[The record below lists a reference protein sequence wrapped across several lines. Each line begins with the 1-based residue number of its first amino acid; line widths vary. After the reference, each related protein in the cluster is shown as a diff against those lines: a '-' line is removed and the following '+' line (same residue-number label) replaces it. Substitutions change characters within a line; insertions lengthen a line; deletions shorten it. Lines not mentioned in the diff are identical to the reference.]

1 MSYRTK
7 AGEEPT
13 ADAGAVACT
22 ASETWDDV
30 SADKESANRDAI
42 TLDYLV
48 TIIGFGLCRAWI
60 IFCLGAPLV
69 AGATAS
75 YNWMYLVFGALSALA
90 VSFAVKRDGKRESA
104 VRIVLMRFAPFA
116 LLASGILLP
125 VALWLESEPLTALG
139 FVVGGLGAGPLQV
152 LWGDRFAQHS
162 TRFAAYASPA
172 AAIITALVAALS
184 TDHTSF
190 IGFALIPLLSF
201 ALLVFEAGR
210 TGLPLSSVL
219 KGSTAAP
226 GENVAL
232 PACQAAPKENTALER
247 KDGTVGL
254 GVGKLMFSIMIFSV
268 LCRLFDATPV
278 QNDPFS
284 FLGGSAM
291 FALILVG
298 IVFLGIVARL
308 KERFNP
314 TLTYRL
320 SLPIMVAGFVAI
332 ALFFDTHTAVSILLI
347 NVGYEFF
354 DILAWVLF
362 VEASKRRNE
371 NALHI
376 FGLGVAFMFAGMAL
390 GTRAGCI
397 IDAMV
402 TSGDLQITAV
412 AMMATLCLVVVAFM
426 VLPEGV
432 VTQLSST
439 MRTGRKERDD
449 EGRGEV
455 PRESRDT
462 ADGEVGAGRIE
473 QHCSCVAR
481 DFGLT
486 PRESEVIVLLAYGR
500 TLSIIARDLQIA
512 KGTARTH
519 IENIYRKL
527 DVHKQQEL
535 IDLVE
540 GYDHPSS

>member
-1 MSYRTK
+1 MSYHTK
-7 AGEEPT
+7 VDEGLATGT
-13 ADAGAVACT
+13 SST
-22 ASETWDDV
+22 ASITSDANGEDV
-30 SADKESANRDAI
+30 ARAEDVNRDAL

-104 VRIVLMRFAPFA
+104 VRIALMRFAPFA

-125 VALWLESEPLTALG
+125 VALCLGSEPLLALG

-152 LWGDRFAQHS
+152 LWGDRFARHS

-210 TGLPLSSVL
+210 TGLPLSGVL
-219 KGSTAAP
+219 KGTPAADTSEEPTAEQVAHETSPTSTR
-226 GENVAL
+226 
-232 PACQAAPKENTALER
+232 KEGN
-247 KDGTVGL
+247 VGL

-278 QNDPFS
+278 QNDLFS
-284 FLGGSAM
+284 FIGGSAM

-298 IVFLGIVARL
+298 VVFLAIVARL

-362 VEASKRRNE
+362 VEASKRHNE

-402 TSGDLQITAV
+402 ASGDLQITVV
-412 AMMATLCLVVVAFM
+412 AMLATLCLVVVAFM

-439 MRTGRKERDD
+439 MRTSRKDKDD
-449 EGRGEV
+449 ETLEASSDE
-455 PRESRDT
+455 PRDSVESDAGT
-462 ADGEVGAGRIE
+462 GRIE
-473 QHCSCVAR
+473 QHCACVTR

-486 PRESEVIVLLAYGR
+486 PRESEVVVLLAYGR

-540 GYDHPSS
+540 SYDHSAF